1 MLPFPIFAIL
11 KTSLLNINFM
21 FRTKLEKNKNRVD
34 RFADFLRD
42 YFGTVWFL
50 IINAVIFLGWL
61 LINSGLIPN
70 FKIFDPF
77 PYGLLTTIVSLEA
90 IFLSIIVL
98 ISQNR
103 ASKIEDLR
111 EEINLEINIQA
122 EKEITRII
130 NMLDEVHDHLGLGAI
145 DDAELKKMK
154 KKTNIDGIQNELLRE
169 NGKN

>member
-1 MLPFPIFAIL
+1 
-11 KTSLLNINFM
+11 M